1 MLLRYF
7 QSLLKKNVFVILVL
21 MLLFFIK
28 KFKVFLTH
36 YQANSVISYIA
47 LRLHRGNNRWR
58 VRFAVFAV
66 SPLPMQHCL
75 YYTTCSYQ
83 SEC

>member
-1 MLLRYF
+1 
-7 QSLLKKNVFVILVL
+7 

-28 KFKVFLTH
+28 KFEVFLTH

-58 VRFAVFAV
+58 VRFECRRSLGLSPFQIKAKTMKFVFAV